1 MFDRWDRFLKLVILV
16 LGGLAIVT
24 DLHSSLEG

>member
-1 MFDRWDRFLKLVILV
+1 MDLFKFSDFS

-24 DLHSSLEG
+24 DLYSSLEGQRE